1 MLVNFENRSESE
13 KKPCKFE
20 KIIAEVEFV
29 HYKLSCLLR
38 WQMSKYS
45 QEKYIQEKHFIS
57 LQFSSE
63 FLLLK

>member
-1 MLVNFENRSESE
+1 MLVNFKNPSESE
-13 KKPCKFE
+13 KNCKFE
-20 KIIAEVEFV
+20 KIEAEGEFV
-29 HYKLSCLLR
+29 HYELSCVLR

-45 QEKYIQEKHFIS
+45 QEKYIQEKHLIS